1 MVPAVDITT
10 ASKADAP
17 RLIEIFSST
26 DLKTSVEESRWFVNC
41 YLDYHHVLL
50 AKVNG
55 AILGACL
62 WRIEGERYSGLGWVE
77 NLWVEEEFRK
87 LGIGEKLLAR
97 AIKDI
102 RDFFSDHGVKP
113 RKVVLMTQEER
124 KSARTLYEKLG
135 FRNVAD
141 IEDMYDPGGHD
152 MLYMLDLQDQ
162 AH

>member
-1 MVPAVDITT
+1 
-10 ASKADAP
+10 
-17 RLIEIFSST
+17 
-26 DLKTSVEESRWFVNC
+26 
-41 YLDYHHVLL
+41 
-50 AKVNG
+50 VNG

-87 LGIGEKLLAR
+87 LGIGEKLLTR

-102 RDFFSDHGVKP
+102 RDFFDDHGVKP

-141 IEDMYDPGGHD
+141 IEGMYDPGGHD
-152 MLYMLDLQDQ
+152 MLYMLDL
-162 AH
+162 